1 MGVQAVCVF
10 AHGHSRMQMPL
21 KIGKSEMLLNLP
33 DENLKQVILPNEVA
47 PLPNPLKTVE
57 HALENPTGTP
67 SLADLLQS
75 RRPDRIAI
83 VVNDITRPTPYDI
96 MLPPLLRTLEE
107 AGVRPEQVTFV
118 VATGIHR
125 PHTDEENRRIFGA
138 DVVNRY
144 RFVNHDCVADDLVT
158 VGRLSDGTDLIINRH
173 VAEADLL
180 ITTGLIGLHY
190 FAGYSGGRKSIL
202 PGVAAKSLITHNHK
216 KMTDPRA
223 STARYKDNPVHH
235 IMMEAA
241 RMVGV
246 DFILNVVTNEKKQVV
261 AVVAGDLEAAW
272 LEGVAVCERMAIVR
286 AEEQADVTIC
296 SAGGFP
302 KDLDVYQSQK
312 AMEAADQVTRPGGT
326 IVLVADCSEGYGGE
340 AALERWV
347 REAESLDDIFRRFEA
362 HFELGGHKAYAIA
375 RVLREKEVVL
385 VSPQPPELARSL
397 WMRPAATLEEA
408 LDYVR
413 QKHGPDFKA
422 YLLPHATLVF
432 PVVG

>member
-1 MGVQAVCVF
+1 
-10 AHGHSRMQMPL
+10 MQMPL

-57 HALENPTGTP
+57 HVLKSPTGTP
-67 SLADLLQS
+67 PLAELLRA
-75 RRPDRIAI
+75 RRPERVVII
-83 VVNDITRPTPYDI
+83 VNDITRPTPYDI
-96 MLPPLLRTLEE
+96 MLPPLLRTLDE

-158 VGRLSDGTDLIINRH
+158 VGRLSDGTDLTVNRH
-173 VAEADLL
+173 VAEADFL

-190 FAGYSGGRKSIL
+190 FAGYSGGRKSVL
-202 PGVAAKSLITHNHK
+202 PGVAGKSLITHNHR

-223 STARYKDNPVHH
+223 ATARYKDNPVHH

-246 DFILNVVTNEKKQVV
+246 DFILNVVTNEKKQIV

-272 LEGVAVCERMAIVR
+272 LEGVAVCERMSVVR
-286 AEEQADVTIC
+286 VDEQADVAIC

-312 AMEAADQVTRPGGT
+312 AMEAAEQVTRPGGT
-326 IVLVADCSEGYGGE
+326 IVLVADCREGYGGE
-340 AALERWV
+340 AAFERWV
-347 REAESLDDIFRRFEA
+347 READSLDDILRRFES
-362 HFELGGHKAYAIA
+362 HFELGGHKAFAIA
-375 RVLREKEVVL
+375 RVLKEKEVVL
-385 VSPQPPELARSL
+385 VSPQPSDLAESL
-397 WMRPAATLEEA
+397 FMRPAATLDEA
-408 LDYVR
+408 LAYVR
-413 QKHGPDFKA
+413 RKHGDDFKA
-422 YLLPHATLVF
+422 YVLPHATLVF